1 MFYMHIYS
9 MTVTRIFTIPGQ
21 FGNLTVSLY
30 HCRIMALRS
39 NLRTPLEEDPGNGKH
54 RNGDEAEK
62 ARCPAG
68 T

>member
-1 MFYMHIYS
+1 
-9 MTVTRIFTIPGQ
+9 MT
-21 FGNLTVSLY
+21 
-30 HCRIMALRS
+30 LRS

>member
-1 MFYMHIYS
+1 
-9 MTVTRIFTIPGQ
+9 
-21 FGNLTVSLY
+21 
-30 HCRIMALRS
+30 MALRS

-68 T
+68 TQLLVHCSSVSNCIEIGRHNTYFGW